1 MLNFLNTD
9 RSSDNLRVQSS
20 EDDVLKH
27 IILGPLSCKCENSL
41 LKPAVQ
47 GSAMEVVELGRG

>member
-9 RSSDNLRVQSS
+9 RSSDNLRMQSS
-20 EDDVLKH
+20 EGDLKH
-27 IILGPLSCKCENSL
+27 VILAPCHANVRILYV
-41 LKPAVQ
+41 KPAVQ